1 MKLNL
6 SKRQKI
12 ITIIWGAVSA
22 LLIALLIW
30 GNVFAASF
38 DQILSSYFGRTGEGS
53 SGLGEKTYVS
63 DYKTKDDALAA
74 FSDLNK
80 EIIKEGTVLMYNNG
94 GLPLDKSSEKLSV
107 FGMSSALWM
116 TLDRIPQTKN
126 AVFANSLEDYG
137 FSVNG
142 ELRKFYNTSKH
153 TKWGQGDPKGNGDGE
168 GDWKIDEVPQ
178 SEYTDAVKNSYKN
191 FNDAAIIVLSR
202 GSGEG
207 ADLPRSM
214 DRFGGDA
221 DRHYLQ
227 LTKEEDELFEA
238 VGKAGFKKTIVILH
252 SAGAFQMDFIKKYK
266 VDAVLWTA
274 GTGVDG
280 IKSLAPILAGD
291 YNPSGR
297 LVDTYSYDNYSS
309 PAMQNFGDSRF
320 VDESGKLTGYSYV
333 NYAEG
338 VYVGYKYYE
347 TRYEDVVMGKGN
359 AGAFNY
365 DEVVAAPFG
374 FGLSYTTFDWSDY
387 KCEYDSVSDSF
398 KISVKVTNTGDK
410 PGKDVVQIYSQSE
423 YTAYDVANGIEKPA
437 VNLCGF
443 AKTGE
448 LAKNGGSETVEIT
461 VPRYELAVYDA
472 KGAGTY
478 ILDAG
483 NHYLTAATD
492 AHAAVNNLLKAKGF
506 NVQGDADMVKNFNYE
521 TTDDETYAGD
531 VKNKFDNASLNDA
544 VYLSRNDWS
553 AMDGKGINWVN
564 LENSK
569 LSYATQVKEGI
580 SNTTNKAKTV
590 NVAVASADLVK
601 NLSATGWAASGNP
614 NAIDS
619 YEAIT
624 TGAKN
629 DIKLA
634 EVIGVDYGDEKWD
647 LLLDKLDVETMHNLY
662 KTGAYST
669 IEIGV
674 IDKPI
679 THEYDGPEGLHVV
692 HGTAELM
699 ISATWNNELAE
710 RYGKINGSIGILDN
724 VNGWYAPGIDIHRT
738 PFSGRNY
745 EYFSEDAFL
754 TGVFGAEITKG
765 AQSKGL
771 SVVLKHM
778 ALNDQES
785 NRDANGAVATFC
797 KEQAIRE
804 IYLRPFEMCVKDG
817 NALGIM
823 QGMNRIGYTRCRSNY
838 NLNIGV
844 VREEWGFKGLI
855 ITDYNIMDTEE
866 SMACISGGCNLQ
878 LYGQGNPLTETTSKG
893 VQYML
898 REAAHHVLYFV
909 ANGNALNGYTAD
921 TSYNPGVANYVL
933 ILIALDI
940 FIVAM
945 LGLGLWLK
953 LYGYKLKND
962 GCTDEKIL
970 KKNKILNIVYWAV
983 VGAFVLAVIIIF
995 FAWGLPLLRQAFEIS

>member
-1 MKLNL
+1 MKLHL
-6 SKRQKI
+6 SKKQI
-12 ITIIWGAVSA
+12 IVTAIWSAVSA
-22 LLIALLIW
+22 ILIAVLIW

-38 DQILSSYFGRTGEGS
+38 DQILSDFFGRTGEGI
-53 SGLGEKTYVS
+53 SGAGNLTYQS
-63 DYKTKDDALAA
+63 DYKTKDDALNA

-80 EIIKEGTVLMYNNG
+80 EIIKEGTVLLRNENKA
-94 GLPLDKSSEKLSV
+94 LPLKKEASV
-107 FGMSSALWM
+107 SIFGMSSTLWM
-116 TLDRIPQTKN
+116 TLDRVPQTKN
-126 AVFANSLEDYG
+126 ATLANSLEDYG
-137 FSVNG
+137 FNVNG
-142 ELRKFYNTSKH
+142 TLRKFYNTSKH

-168 GDWKIDEVPQ
+168 GDWTIDEVPQ
-178 SEYTDAVKNSYKN
+178 SEYTDSVKNSYSQYS
-191 FNDAAIIVLSR
+191 DAAIIVISR

-221 DRHYLQ
+221 DKHYLQ
-227 LTKEEDELFEA
+227 LTKDEEDLFEA

-252 SAGAFQMDFIKKYK
+252 SAGAFQMDFVKNYK
-266 VDAVLWTA
+266 VDAVLWVA
-274 GTGVDG
+274 GTGVGG
-280 IKSLAPILAGD
+280 IDSIAPILAGD
-291 YNPSGR
+291 INPSGK

-320 VDESGKLTGYSYV
+320 VDANGNLTGYSYV

-347 TRYEDVVMGKGN
+347 TRYEDVVLNRGN
-359 AGAFNY
+359 AGAY
-365 DEVVAAPFG
+365 DYDSIVAAPFG
-374 FGLSYTTFDWSDY
+374 YGLSYTEFKWSDY
-387 KCEYDSVSDSF
+387 SCEYNSETDSF
-398 KISVKVTNTGDK
+398 DISVKVTNIGDK

-423 YTAYDVANGIEKPA
+423 YTAYDGEKGIEKPS

-448 LAKNGGSETVEIT
+448 LAKNGGNEIVT
-461 VPRYELAVYDA
+461 INVPRYELAVYDA
-472 KGAGTY
+472 KGEGTY

-483 NHYLTAATD
+483 NHFITAATD
-492 AHAAVNNLLKAKGF
+492 AHSAVNNILKAKG
-506 NVQGDADMVKNFNYE
+506 VSVDGTAELVKNFNYE
-521 TTDDETYAGD
+521 NIDAQSYSVGVT
-531 VKNKFDNASLNDA
+531 NKFDNAILNDA
-544 VYLSRNDWS
+544 TYLSRNNWS
-553 AMDGKGINWVN
+553 VMDGKGVSWTNMS
-564 LENSK
+564 NSK
-569 LSYATQVKEGI
+569 LTYAANVKDGI
-580 SNTTNKAKTV
+580 SNTTNAAKSVNTATV
-590 NVAVASADLVK
+590 SEQVLNALK
-601 NLSATGWAASGNP
+601 ATGWAASNNP

-624 TGAKN
+624 TNAANGL
-629 DIKLA
+629 KLA
-634 EVIGVDYGDEKWD
+634 EMIGLEYGNEKWEQ
-647 LLLDKLDVETMHNLY
+647 LLDMLDVTTLHNLY

-669 IEIGV
+669 IEISS
-674 IDKPI
+674 ISKPI

-692 HGTAELM
+692 YGTAETM
-699 ISATWNNELAE
+699 ISATWNKDIAE
-710 RYGKINGSIGILDN
+710 KYGSINGSIGVLDK

-745 EYFSEDAFL
+745 EYFSEDSFL
-754 TGVFGAEITKG
+754 SGIMGTKITVG

-771 SVVLKHM
+771 NVVLKHM

-797 KEQAIRE
+797 GEQAIRE

-823 QGMNRIGYTRCRSNY
+823 QGMNRIGTTRCRSNY
-838 NLNIGV
+838 NLNVGV
-844 VREEWGFKGLI
+844 VRDEWKFNGLI

-866 SMACISGGCNLQ
+866 SMACIAGGCNLQ
-878 LYGQGNPLTETTSKG
+878 LYGQGNPLTETQSTG

-909 ANGNALNGYTAD
+909 ANSNALNGFTAD
-921 TSYNPGVANYVL
+921 TQYSAGVANYVL
-933 ILIALDI
+933 ILAALDI

-962 GCTDEKIL
+962 GCQDEKIL
-970 KKNKILNIVYWAV
+970 KKNKILNIIYWAV
-983 VGAFVLAVIIIF
+983 VAAFVIAVVVVF
-995 FAWGLPLLRQAFEIS
+995 FAWGLPLLKQAFEIS